1 MDGNKLTHEMKR
13 HAVIVAI
20 HANHSDLE
28 ISEFLNLARSFVHK
42 VRRELEVSNGNVQ
55 SVAKRKT
62 HKARSDTVR
71 TSQFVQQVQGIID
84 EDPSKS
90 IRAISRDLQ
99 VSECTI
105 RRIVHEDIRYKS
117 YVMRKGQFMSAR
129 TREQRFI
136 RAQRLLSKL
145 KHSEISDMLWF
156 YSDEK
161 NFDQDQKV
169 NR

>member
-1 MDGNKLTHEMKR
+1 MEDNKLTQEMKR

-28 ISEFLNLARSFVHK
+28 ISQFLNVARSFVHK
-42 VRRELEVSNGNVQ
+42 VRRGLEVSDDNVE
-55 SVAKRKT
+55 SVAKRKK
-62 HKARSDTVR
+62 HEGRSDTVR

-84 EDPSKS
+84 KDPSKS

-117 YVMRKGQFMSAR
+117 YVMRKGQFMSAQ

-136 RAQRLLSKL
+136 RAKRLLNKL
-145 KHSEISDMLWF
+145 KHPEI
-156 YSDEK
+156 K
-161 NFDQDQKV
+161 HV
-169 NR
+169 AA